1 MIRYAL
7 KCEKDHSFDMWFAD
21 SGTYDTLAGRSLVSC
36 PDCGSTDV
44 RKAIMAPGISS
55 AKKSETPTLSPRAMA
70 EAIRKV
76 RAHVM
81 SETTDMGRDF
91 PNEALRMHEGDVE
104 ARPIR
109 GEATPDEV
117 KSLVDDG
124 VPILP
129 VPPEPPK
136 EN

>member
-7 KCEKDHSFDMWFAD
+7 KCSQSHSFEMWFAD
-21 SGTYDTLAGRSLVSC
+21 SATYDTLADQKLVSC
-36 PDCGSTDV
+36 PDCGSTEVKKD
-44 RKAIMAPGISS
+44 IMAPGISS
-55 AKKSETPTLSPRAMA
+55 AKGQEAQSLSPRAMA

-81 SETTDMGRDF
+81 SETTDMGRKF
-91 PNEALRMHEGDVE
+91 PDEARRMHEGDVE
-104 ARPIR
+104 PRPIR

-117 KSLVDDG
+117 KSLVEDG
-124 VPILP
+124 IPILP